1 MKRNK
6 LNSKT
11 LVQIKLS
18 FNKLIKFC
26 MVAIFLLISIFQP
39 FSASPISKN
48 NKGSFFSKTT
58 NSNQYKFQFDFLAEE
73 ETSEEDEIK
82 EDHSTPNTLKDKIFS
97 SQEFHYTASLNTR
110 YLNLVSSRL
119 DTPETPLIV
128 LYHTWKSDLV

>member
-26 MVAIFLLISIFQP
+26 MVAIFLLISILQP